1 MLTVP
6 SLPVA
11 LTVPRLV
18 VAAAL
23 VLASAGVLA
32 LLWIGGELHYENC
45 VTAAQAEVRAAGSS
59 APPSRTGEL
68 EKRIDGCSRLPL

>member
-1 MLTVP
+1 MLTVL

-45 VTAAQAEVRAAGSS
+45 VKPR
-59 APPSRTGEL
+59 
-68 EKRIDGCSRLPL
+68 RLR